1 MPNNTAEQIQ
11 EISATEFTKKI
22 KSDIAAMSLINTTC
36 NNDTSINQ
44 IANEMK
50 IELNNFYNLS
60 EEEQKKV
67 LEEEDNERDIKVKK
81 HLEKQKIYSEHLFSD
96 IENNPK
102 SDEINTK
109 SPETIFIEL
118 ISLYYTKRNDSSYQH
133 KICEKIIQ
141 VELFYYLANT
151 KALPKYKSSMGN
163 DILMLK

>member
-60 EEEQKKV
+60 EEEQKTFRK
-67 LEEEDNERDIKVKK
+67 
-81 HLEKQKIYSEHLFSD
+81 
-96 IENNPK
+96 
-102 SDEINTK
+102 TK
-109 SPETIFIEL
+109 NIQRAFIF
-118 ISLYYTKRNDSSYQH
+118 
-133 KICEKIIQ
+133 
-141 VELFYYLANT
+141 
-151 KALPKYKSSMGN
+151 
-163 DILMLK
+163 